1 MRINRNTLARDVTKA
16 EGLKVSVSIAQVKEV
31 QRLILEELACKYGED
46 ATLALLRRVVAENVR
61 G

>member
-1 MRINRNTLARDVTKA
+1 MDKNEMAKRVTLR

-31 QRLILEELACKYGED
+31 LRCFEDELREMPRWRRFRYILKM
-46 ATLALLRRVVAENVR
+46 LR